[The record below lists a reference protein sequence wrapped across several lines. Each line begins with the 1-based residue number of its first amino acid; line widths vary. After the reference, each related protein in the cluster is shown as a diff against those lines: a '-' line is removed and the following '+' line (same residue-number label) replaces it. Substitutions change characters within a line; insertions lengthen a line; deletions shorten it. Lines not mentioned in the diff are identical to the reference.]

1 MSGEHLMAAGD
12 VHLTVDLDPVT
23 QSLAEL
29 HAKVDALMSQQ
40 DEINTDVTELQAAVT
55 AIADEIAALKAA
67 NPALDLS
74 GLEGAV
80 AAVQALAPPP
90 AA

>member
-1 MSGEHLMAAGD
+1 MAAGD
-12 VHLTVDLDPVT
+12 IHLSVDLTDVT
-23 QSLAEL
+23 RSLAEL

-40 DEINTDVTELQAAVT
+40 DEINTDVTELQAAVA

-67 NPALDLS
+67 NPELDLS
-74 GLEGAV
+74 GLETAV